1 MSSPSR
7 LTYSDVVVKQR
18 VESWA
23 EKLDFNP
30 EEQMVMLLEDKFG
43 AGQITVIE
51 ARPVNDFIMLT
62 VEADVWVGVKEFAL
76 LPSGSLA
83 W

>member
-1 MSSPSR
+1 MSSSR
-7 LTYSDVVVKQR
+7 LTYSDVLVKQR

-23 EKLDFNP
+23 ENLDFDP

-43 AGQITVIE
+43 VGQFTVFE

-76 LPSGSLA
+76 LSTGSLA